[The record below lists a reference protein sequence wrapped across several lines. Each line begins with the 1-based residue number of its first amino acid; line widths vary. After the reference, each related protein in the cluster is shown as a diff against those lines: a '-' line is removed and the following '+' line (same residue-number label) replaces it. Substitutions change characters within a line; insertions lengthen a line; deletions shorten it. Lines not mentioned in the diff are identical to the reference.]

1 MVDFA
6 FTAQKL
12 KTRDRLGK
20 ATEPSYAGACGRLVS
35 NQS

>member
-6 FTAQKL
+6 FTTQNL
-12 KTRDRLGK
+12 KTRDWLGK